1 METKRKGSSFQVM
14 SSKRKLESIFLFV
27 TGKCN
32 AKCAMCFYADDMAM
46 KEPDLTF
53 DEISKISET
62 AGRFNRLWLS
72 GGEPTLRDDLPE
84 IIEMFYRNNHIKDIN
99 MPTNGLRAERVIE
112 WVSRIRRT
120 CPDCNISVSVSMDGF
135 GDTHD
140 KQRGIPGNFYKA
152 LDTIKKVSD
161 HFVGDGK
168 VLKNMATVITR
179 YNVDEIHDLMLWMY
193 ARMNV
198 SNHTIEAARGMTRE
212 DGVKVLTEKSLRTIQ
227 DKAAS
232 IYVGYADRMARD
244 VPGLRKYLTKFFY
257 LGLIR
262 ALYDVRASNIDRPT
276 PWGMD
281 CTAGETTLVIDYD
294 GRFRSC
300 ELRQPIGNVK
310 DYGCDIQAVMHSD
323 AMRNEVDEL
332 GCGAGANCWCTHGC
346 WIMSSIVFN
355 PRKMVS
361 KVFRGYRETKKLAQ
375 PIVFNEELLQAIE
388 QKYNL
393 DRQKLAQIGV
403 V

>member
-1 METKRKGSSFQVM
+1 
-14 SSKRKLESIFLFV
+14 
-27 TGKCN
+27 
-32 AKCAMCFYADDMAM
+32 
-46 KEPDLTF
+46 
-53 DEISKISET
+53 
-62 AGRFNRLWLS
+62 
-72 GGEPTLRDDLPE
+72 TLRDDLPE
-84 IIEMFYRNNHIKDIN
+84 IIEMFYRNNQIKDIN

-140 KQRGIPGNFYKA
+140 KQRGVPGNFYKA

-161 HFVGDGK
+161 HFAGDGK

-212 DGVKVLTEKSLRTIQ
+212 DGVKVLTEQSLRTIQ
-227 DKAAS
+227 DQAAS

-310 DYGCDIQAVMHSD
+310 DYGCDIQAVMHGE
-323 AMRNEVDEL
+323 AMRKEVDEL
-332 GCGAGANCWCTHGC
+332 GCGAKANCWCTHGC

-361 KVFRGYRETKKLAQ
+361 KVFRGYRETKKLAK
-375 PIVFNEELLQAIE
+375 PIVFNEALLQAIE

-393 DRQKLAQIGV
+393 DRSKLAQIGV
-403 V
+403 L